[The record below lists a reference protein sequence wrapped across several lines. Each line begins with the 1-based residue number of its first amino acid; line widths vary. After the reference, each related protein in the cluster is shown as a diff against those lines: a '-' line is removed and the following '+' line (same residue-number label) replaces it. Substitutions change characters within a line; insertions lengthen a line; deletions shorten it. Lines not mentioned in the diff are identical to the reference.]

1 MNGTL
6 ITIIIIAV
14 VVVLV
19 ASLSFTFAGRKRRR
33 QRERQEEARQEYGP
47 EYERAVEE
55 RGSEKKAEGELRER
69 REKLEGEIQPLSEE
83 SRRTYAEQWEKV
95 ERAFVDDPA
104 GALDDA
110 DRLVAEIL
118 AERNFPT
125 DSREEASKSL
135 GVMHSDLVEDFREAQ
150 GVHQEAVGSSQRD
163 DAAAHT
169 GGEEL
174 EKMRQAI
181 QGYRSVYQRLT
192 AE

>member
-6 ITIIIIAV
+6 ITIIIVAV

-19 ASLSFTFAGRKRRR
+19 AIVALTLAARKRRQ
-33 QRERQEEARQEYGP
+33 QREREEEARQEYGP

-55 RGSEKKAEGELRER
+55 RGSEKKAESELRER
-69 REKLEGEIQPLSEE
+69 REKLEGEIQPISEE
-83 SRRTYAEQWEKV
+83 SRHRYAEQWEKV

-125 DSREEASKSL
+125 ASREEASKSL

-150 GVHQEAVGSSQRD
+150 RVHQDAV
-163 DAAAHT
+163 ANT
-169 GGEEL
+169 GTEDL

-181 QGYRSVYQRLT
+181 QEYRSVYQRLT